1 MSAHYHYVEDDQGD
15 LVELVTFCGDW
26 CHRSW
31 CVDHDA
37 IYGGWNGCHE
47 IEYQEPCAQCGIV
60 IPGAFLD
67 PESDQHVRCDRC
79 GIGVSSTDG
88 WTNGTLVFCGGVYG
102 NGCDVVYLASEDAVV
117 NGDAVVVAS

>member
-26 CHRSW
+26 CHRCW

-88 WTNGTLVFCGGVYG
+88 WTNGTLVCWGGVYG

>member
-1 MSAHYHYVEDDQGD
+1 MSAHHHHVEEHQGD

-26 CHRSW
+26 CHRCW

>member
-1 MSAHYHYVEDDQGD
+1 MGAHYHELDDDQGD
-15 LVELVTFCGDW
+15 LVDLVTLCSDW
-26 CHRSW
+26 CHRCW
-31 CVDHDA
+31 CDGNDA

-47 IEYQEPCAQCGIV
+47 LEFQDSCAQCGVV
-60 IPGAFLD
+60 IPGVELD
-67 PESDQHVRCDRC
+67 VDQDQHVRCDRC

-88 WTNGTLVFCGGVYG
+88 WTNGTLVFCGGLYG